1 MGKSSIVWQFSMAM
15 LNNQRVSYFCKVW
28 DGMECPQSLY
38 GLSNVFLV
46 LGSLSDLTLKKE

>member
-1 MGKSSIVWQFSMAM
+1 MAM
-15 LNNQRVSYFCKVW
+15 LNNQRVYLIFAKCGY
-28 DGMECPQSLY
+28 GMECPQSLY